1 MELLAPAGTAEN
13 FMAALESGAD
23 AIYLGGKSF
32 NARAS
37 AANFDIDNL
46 REAVRLAHLV
56 GVSVFVT
63 VNILIGDA
71 ELKEL
76 TAYLKELEAI
86 GVDAIIVQ
94 DLAVAKLAKDVAPK
108 LHLHGS
114 TQLTATN
121 LGTVK
126 FLERMGFTRVVLARE
141 MSLKEIEYICKH
153 AEAEIEV
160 FVHGALCVC
169 YSGQCLMSSFI
180 GGRSGN
186 RGACAQPCR
195 LPYELLRDGKDVVNA
210 PDETYIM
217 SPKDLNYSE
226 HMEELIAAGV
236 ASFKVEGRMKKAS
249 YVREVIGTYRQIID
263 RAGKTVTGDQEHL
276 KAGFNR
282 GFSTDL
288 LDDTVSRQM
297 ITAVA
302 PGNRG
307 KRIGPSEGGPKTTVW
322 DNLQDF
328 TRKYKV
334 NMYLDGQEGK
344 VPTLTCL
351 VDVNGAVNSDK
362 RLYEA
367 PVEGAKGAYEA
378 ADGSGAVSKEAYK
391 AADCSGEELVSIS
404 VKAVDYELQL
414 AKKKATSLD
423 KVRDQLGRLG
433 TTVFDLDELYIPEG
447 AYMWP
452 SSVLNQMR
460 RDAVTALEERLL
472 SRHEAV
478 LAQILETI
486 STKINRYTMTHP
498 LGKGTTVEAV
508 NRGRLAAEPKN
519 PRISVQLDELWQ
531 VTPALAAGAEKIVF
545 GGDRLN
551 RKPYDS
557 SVYKE
562 VVALCKAAGV
572 PCTLSTPRVVKEN
585 EATLYKDSLRH
596 IVEAGPDAIGIHF
609 LGALEWL
616 AELGY
621 AGLVEGESSLQLFNS
636 QAVQQVAELGLS
648 EVVLSQ
654 ELTLKQIS
662 KMAKDSTIPVE
673 CIVHG
678 LTELMITEYCAISSF
693 AGTGCKANCP
703 APCLKNGYA
712 LRDRFGEEFP
722 IRTDPYCRMHI
733 MNSRMLDMR
742 AYIPELKKQGI
753 SYWRIDGRQQSKVWL
768 SETIHNYVGIL
779 QGQLPVPPKHE
790 DLPITRGHYFKG
802 IF

>member
-13 FMAALESGAD
+13 FMAALEAGAD

-46 REAVRLAHLV
+46 REAVNLAHVL

-71 ELKEL
+71 ELKDL

-94 DLAVAKLAKDVAPK
+94 DLAVARLAKQVAPK

-195 LPYELLRDGKDVVNA
+195 LPYELLRDGKEVVNA

-249 YVREVIGTYRQIID
+249 YVKEVIGTYRQIID
-263 RAGKTVTGDQEHL
+263 RAGKTVAGDQEHL

-288 LDDTVSRQM
+288 LDDTVSRNM

-307 KRIGPSEGGPKTTVW
+307 KRIGPSEGGPKTPVW

-328 TRKYKV
+328 SRKYKV
-334 NMYLDGQEGK
+334 QMYLDGSEGS
-344 VPTLTCL
+344 VPTLTCM
-351 VDVNGAVNSDK
+351 VDVEDTVNSDK
-362 RLYEA
+362 RLYEM
-367 PVEGAKGAYEA
+367 PFETDVIT
-378 ADGSGAVSKEAYK
+378 VT
-391 AADCSGEELVSIS
+391 VP
-404 VKAVDYELQL
+404 AVDYELQL
-414 AKKKATSLD
+414 AKKKATS
-423 KVRDQLGRLG
+423 KEKIEEQLGRLG
-433 TTVFDLDELYIPEG
+433 TTVFHLESLYIPEG
-447 AYMWP
+447 AFMWP

-460 RDAVTALEERLL
+460 RDAVRALEQHLL
-472 SRHEAV
+472 KRHEAV
-478 LAQILETI
+478 LHNILQTITGAIHTYVGAHPMVLNSPSHTMGLKGQQVSLGDGETPKSAGHI
-486 STKINRYTMTHP
+486 SLR
-498 LGKGTTVEAV
+498 TVAYE
-508 NRGRLAAEPKN
+508 G
-519 PRISVQLDELWQ
+519 PRMSIQLDELWQ
-531 VTPALAAGAEKIVF
+531 VEAALAGGAQKIIF
-545 GGDRLN
+545 GGDRLS
-551 RKPYDS
+551 RKPYEPS
-557 SVYKE
+557 IYKE
-562 VVALCKAAGV
+562 VVDLCRAKGV

-585 EATLYKDSLRH
+585 EAAQYKATLDH
-596 IVEAGPDAIGIHF
+596 IVTAQPDAIGIHF

-616 AELGY
+616 TELGY
-621 AGLVEGESSLQLFNS
+621 EGTVEGESSLQLFNS
-636 QAVQQVAELGLS
+636 EAVQQVAALGLR
-648 EVVLSQ
+648 EVTLSQ
-654 ELTLKQIS
+654 ELTLKQIGKIATNS
-662 KMAKDSTIPVE
+662 PIPVE

-742 AYIPELKKQGI
+742 AYIPELKRHNMA
-753 SYWRIDGRQQSKVWL
+753 YWRIDGRQQSKAWIR
-768 SETIHNYVGIL
+768 ETLHNYVGIL
-779 QGQLPVPPKHE
+779 QGTVPVPPKHE
-790 DLPITRGHYFKG
+790 ELPVTRGHYFKG

>member
-13 FMAALESGAD
+13 FIAALEAGAD
-23 AIYLGGKSF
+23 AIYLGGKAF

-46 REAVRLAHLV
+46 REAVHLAHVL

-76 TAYLKELEAI
+76 SAYLQDLERI

-94 DLAVAKLAKDVAPK
+94 DLAVARLAKQVAPK

-141 MSLKEIEYICKH
+141 MSLSEIEYICKH

-195 LPYELLRDGKDVVNA
+195 LPYELLKDGKEVVNA
-210 PDETYIM
+210 ADEMYIM

-226 HMEELIAAGV
+226 HMAELLAAGV

-249 YVREVIGTYRQIID
+249 YVKEVIGTYRQIID
-263 RAGKTVTGDQEHL
+263 RAGKTVKGDQEHL

-282 GFSTDL
+282 GFSTDY
-288 LDDTVSRQM
+288 LDNTMSRQM

-307 KRIGPSEGGPKTTVW
+307 KRIGPAEGGPKTTVW

-328 TRKYKV
+328 ERKYKINV
-334 NMYLDGQEGK
+334 YLDGQEGA
-344 VPTLTCL
+344 VPTLTAL
-351 VDVNGAVNSDK
+351 LNVTADETITVTV
-362 RLYEA
+362 EA
-367 PVEGAKGAYEA
+367 E
-378 ADGSGAVSKEAYK
+378 
-391 AADCSGEELVSIS
+391 
-404 VKAVDYELQL
+404 DYTLQT
-414 AKKKATSLD
+414 ARKTPTSQE
-423 KVRDQLGRLG
+423 KVAEQIGRLG
-433 TTVFDLDELYIPEG
+433 TTVFELDSLYIPDG
-447 AYMWP
+447 PYMWP

-460 RDAVTALEERLL
+460 RHMVSRLEDALIERHVNAMQDTLERIEHKIALYTEKTPLPLTLQFGNAKQVSKFNQASDFEHTANAKQGSNSLP
-472 SRHEAV
+472 V
-478 LAQILETI
+478 I
-486 STKINRYTMTHP
+486 
-498 LGKGTTVEAV
+498 
-508 NRGRLAAEPKN
+508 AA
-519 PRISVQLDELWQ
+519 QLDELWQ
-531 VTPALAAGAEKIVF
+531 VKPAIESGATKIIF
-545 GGDRLN
+545 GGDRLQ
-551 RKPYDS
+551 RRPYEPQ
-557 SVYKE
+557 VYKD
-562 VVALCKAAGV
+562 VVALCNEAGV
-572 PCTLSTPRVVKEN
+572 VCTLSTPRVVKEQ
-585 EATLYKDSLRH
+585 EADRYKETLKQIMD
-596 IVEAGPDAIGIHF
+596 AQPGAIGIHF

-621 AGLVEGESSLQLFNS
+621 KGPVEGESSLQLFNTES
-636 QAVQQVAELGLS
+636 VTQMAELGLS

-654 ELTLKQIS
+654 ELTLKQIGQI
-662 KMAKDSTIPVE
+662 AKQSSISIAAV
-673 CIVHG
+673 VHG
-678 LTELMITEYCAISSF
+678 LTELMISEYCAISSF
-693 AGTGCKANCP
+693 AGTGEKANCP
-703 APCLKNGYA
+703 APCLKDNYA
-712 LRDRFGEEFP
+712 LRDRFGELFP
-722 IRTDPYCRMHI
+722 LRTDPYCRMHI

-742 AYIPELKKQGI
+742 AYVPELKRWPIGVWI
-753 SYWRIDGRQQSKVWL
+753 IDGRQQSKEWIKDTV
-768 SETIHNYVGIL
+768 SAYVNIL
-779 QGQLPVPPKHE
+779 DGSAPVPPKNE
-790 DLPITRGHYFKG
+790 NLPITRGHYFKG

>member
-13 FMAALESGAD
+13 FIAALEAGAD
-23 AIYLGGKSF
+23 AIYLGGKAF

-46 REAVRLAHLV
+46 REAVHLAHVLC
-56 GVSVFVT
+56 VSVFVT

-76 TAYLKELEAI
+76 SAYLQDLERI

-94 DLAVAKLAKDVAPK
+94 DLAVARLAKQVAPK

-141 MSLKEIEYICKH
+141 MSLSEIEYICKH

-195 LPYELLRDGKDVVNA
+195 LPYELLKDGKDVVNA
-210 PDETYIM
+210 ADEMYIM

-226 HMEELIAAGV
+226 HMAELLAAGV

-249 YVREVIGTYRQIID
+249 YVKEVIGTYRQIID
-263 RAGKTVTGDQEHL
+263 RAGKTVKGDQEHL

-282 GFSTDL
+282 GFSTDY
-288 LDDTVSRQM
+288 LDNTMSRQM

-307 KRIGPSEGGPKTTVW
+307 KRIGPTEGGPKTTVW

-328 TRKYKV
+328 ERKYKISV
-334 NMYLDGQEGK
+334 YLDGQEGA
-344 VPTLTCL
+344 VPTLTAL
-351 VDVNGAVNSDK
+351 LNV
-362 RLYEA
+362 
-367 PVEGAKGAYEA
+367 A
-378 ADGSGAVSKEAYK
+378 ADETITVTVEA
-391 AADCSGEELVSIS
+391 E
-404 VKAVDYELQL
+404 DYILQI
-414 AKKKATSLD
+414 ARKTPTSQE
-423 KVRDQLGRLG
+423 KVAEQIGRLG
-433 TTVFDLDELYIPEG
+433 TTVFELDSLYMPDG
-447 AYMWP
+447 PYMWP

-460 RDAVTALEERLL
+460 RHMVSRLEEALIERHVNAMQGTLERIEHNIALYTEKTPLTVGAGRIGKIDLVERLDGV
-472 SRHEAV
+472 A
-478 LAQILETI
+478 
-486 STKINRYTMTHP
+486 
-498 LGKGTTVEAV
+498 AV
-508 NRGRLAAEPKN
+508 NDSRRSANSNDAAKSFKAGTSYGNKPV
-519 PRISVQLDELWQ
+519 IAAQLDELWQ
-531 VTPALAAGAEKIVF
+531 VKPAIESGARKIIF
-545 GGDRLN
+545 GGDRLQ
-551 RKPYDS
+551 RKPYEP
-557 SVYKE
+557 SVYKD
-562 VVALCKAAGV
+562 VVALCNEAGV
-572 PCTLSTPRVVKEN
+572 VCTLSTPRVVKEQ
-585 EATLYKDSLRH
+585 EAHRYKETLKY
-596 IVEAGPDAIGIHF
+596 IVEAQPDAIGIHF
-609 LGALEWL
+609 LGALERL

-621 AGLVEGESSLQLFNS
+621 EGPVEGESSLQLFNRE
-636 QAVQQVAELGLS
+636 AVAQMAELGLS

-654 ELTLKQIS
+654 ELTLKQIGQI
-662 KMAKDSTIPVE
+662 AKQSSISIATV
-673 CIVHG
+673 VHG
-678 LTELMITEYCAISSF
+678 LTELMISEYCAISSF
-693 AGTGCKANCP
+693 AGTGEKANCP
-703 APCLKNGYA
+703 APCLKNNYA
-712 LRDRFGEEFP
+712 LRDRFGELFP
-722 IRTDPYCRMHI
+722 LRTDPYCRMHI

-742 AYIPELKKQGI
+742 AYVPELKRWPIGVWI
-753 SYWRIDGRQQSKVWL
+753 IDGRQQSKEWIKDTV
-768 SETIHNYVGIL
+768 SAYVNIL
-779 QGQLPVPPKHE
+779 DGSASVPPKNE
-790 DLPITRGHYFKG
+790 NLPITRGHYFKG

>member
-13 FMAALESGAD
+13 FMAALEAGAD

-46 REAVRLAHLV
+46 REAVRLAHLL

-71 ELKEL
+71 ELSDL
-76 TAYLKELEAI
+76 TAYLKDLESI
-86 GVDAIIVQ
+86 GVDAIIVK
-94 DLAVAKLAKDVAPK
+94 DLAVARLAKQVAPK

-121 LGTVK
+121 LGTVQ

-195 LPYELLRDGKDVVNA
+195 LPYELLRDGKEVVNA

-226 HMEELIAAGV
+226 HIKELMEAGV

-263 RAGKTVTGDQEHL
+263 REGQTVAGDQEHL

-288 LDDTVSRQM
+288 LDDTVSRNM

-328 TRKYKV
+328 SRKYSLQ
-334 NMYLDGQEGK
+334 MYLDGAEGA
-344 VPTLTCL
+344 VPSLTCL
-351 VDVNGAVNSDK
+351 VDVTGTVNSDK
-362 RLYEA
+362 RLYAAPGEA
-367 PVEGAKGAYEA
+367 SKVSDSPEILTVTVE
-378 ADGSGAVSKEAYK
+378 
-391 AADCSGEELVSIS
+391 
-404 VKAVDYELQL
+404 AVDYELQL
-414 AKKKATSLD
+414 AKKKPTSPE
-423 KVRDQLGRLG
+423 KVREQLGRLG
-433 TTVFDLDELYIPEG
+433 TTVFDLDNVHIPEG

-460 RDAVTALEERLL
+460 RDAVVALEGKLL
-472 SRHEAV
+472 ERHEAV
-478 LAQILETI
+478 LAHILKTISQRIDEYVEAHPLVVGTLETHV
-486 STKINRYTMTHP
+486 SSQENLSGGRK
-498 LGKGTTVEAV
+498 KGQGVE
-508 NRGRLAAEPKN
+508 

-531 VTPALAAGAEKIVF
+531 VETALDAGAQKIIF

-551 RKPYDS
+551 RKPYES

-562 VVALCKAAGV
+562 VVRLCKAAKV
-572 PCTLSTPRVVKEN
+572 PCTLSTPRVVKEQ
-585 EATLYKDSLRH
+585 EVAVYKETLRH
-596 IVEAGPDAIGIHF
+596 IVETQPDSVGIHF

-621 AGLVEGESSLQLFNS
+621 TGPVEGESSLQLFNAE
-636 QAVQQVAELGLS
+636 AVKQVADLGLH

-654 ELTLKQIS
+654 ELTLKQI
-662 KMAKDSTIPVE
+662 AKIAKSSPISVE

-722 IRTDPYCRMHI
+722 ILTDPYCRMHI

-742 AYIPELKKQGI
+742 AYVPELKKQPI
-753 SYWRIDGRQQSKVWL
+753 RTWRIDGRQQSKAWIREAVY
-768 SETIHNYVGIL
+768 NYMGISK
-779 QGQLPVPPKHE
+779 GNLPVPPKHE